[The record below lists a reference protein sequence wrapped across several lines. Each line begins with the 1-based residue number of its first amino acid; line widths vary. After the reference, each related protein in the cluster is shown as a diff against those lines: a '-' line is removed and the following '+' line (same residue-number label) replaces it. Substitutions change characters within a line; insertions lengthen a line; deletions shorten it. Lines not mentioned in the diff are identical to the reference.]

1 MRKLVVSEFVSLDGV
16 MEDPGGA
23 EDFAHGG
30 WTFQFPDP
38 EGMSFKLDEI
48 RTHDAL
54 LLGRVTYQ
62 GFAAAWP
69 SVTDEVGFADKMNG
83 MPKYVVSTTLDK
95 LEWNNSTLIKDN
107 VLERVRELK
116 ESSARGRPRR
126 RVPPDGVSD
135 RAGQRQATVRR
146 EHRRLAAD
154 ARRLAGPR
162 HRDAHPHLPHGLT
175 PDPAWRVGSPECSSR
190 SRTSPIRRARS
201 RSRRSLSAFGS
212 AGTTASSWSGGTG

>member
-1 MRKLVVSEFVSLDGV
+1 MKFATIRSLRTINAIGDCVAAQRVGDSEAVTVNANGTNCTGRKRKEANGMRKLVVTEFMSLDGV

-48 RTHDAL
+48 RTHDAM

-83 MPKYVVSTTLDK
+83 MPKYVVSTTLDE

-107 VLERVRELK
+107 VTERVRELK
-116 ESSARGRPRR
+116 QAPGRTF
-126 RVPPDGVSD
+126 S
-135 RAGQRQATVRR
+135 
-146 EHRRLAAD
+146 
-154 ARRLAGPR
+154 
-162 HRDAHPHLPHGLT
+162 
-175 PDPAWRVGSPECSSR
+175 
-190 SRTSPIRRARS
+190 
-201 RSRRSLSAFGS
+201 
-212 AGTTASSWSGGTG
+212 